1 MADVVLRKIAD
12 ALLLGKMKDVESLVR
27 EAQGKKIPPAQI
39 LNEGLVPGMETVGE
53 KFKCQEYYIPQ
64 VLLAARAMK
73 AGIAL
78 IEKDLLASG
87 FKAKAKVVIG
97 TVRDDL
103 HDIGKNLV
111 ATMLR
116 GVGFDVVDL
125 GVDVKPEQFAAAAVD
140 SRADVVGMSALL
152 TTTMLSMRD
161 TIKLLKDRGYGG
173 KTIIGGAPITQDFAR
188 EIGAD
193 LFAEDAASATEVI
206 KVALGI

>member
-1 MADVVLRKIAD
+1 MADDVLRKIAD
-12 ALLLGKMKDVESLVR
+12 ALLNGKMKDVESLVR
-27 EAQGKKIPPAQI
+27 EAQEQKISPARI
-39 LNEGLVPGMETVGE
+39 LNEGLVPGMETVGA

-73 AGIAL
+73 AGISL
-78 IEKDLLASG
+78 IEKDLISSG

-125 GVDVKPEQFAAAAVD
+125 GVDVKPEQFAEAAVEGK
-140 SRADVVGMSALL
+140 ADIVGMSALL

-161 TIKLLKDRGYGG
+161 TIHLLKERGYAG

-206 KVALGI
+206 KQAIGV